1 MIQIS
6 QMGMTF
12 GERKLFSDV
21 TFNLA
26 MGSCYGVVG
35 ANGSGK
41 STFLKILTGELTPT
55 TGEVRTPSLLR
66 LGFLKQNHFEFENDR
81 ILDVV
86 LMGNPRLW
94 SVLKEK
100 ERLIHQKM
108 LDEKDG
114 SRLAELEMLIS
125 DLGGYEAETQAAT
138 LLNGLGI
145 ENSQITETMS
155 TLSGGYKLRVLLAQC
170 LFGKPNVLLFDEPNN
185 HLDIV
190 SIAWLGDYLVEYPG
204 VVVVVSHDYHFLNQ
218 ISTHILDIDYESIEM
233 YKGNYVQF
241 TEAKELE
248 IRQREQE
255 IVRQE
260 KKQEELQAFYEHF
273 RAKAT
278 KARQAISRKKQLDR
292 MEDVVIVRSSRI
304 SPVFQFVQKRP
315 SGKQALI
322 VSDLDKSFDDNH
334 VLKNVSFYLGRG
346 DRIAVIGPNG
356 VGKSTLIKI
365 LGGHL
370 KHDSGCVEWGHE
382 VSIGY
387 FAQNHKELI
396 PSGTNPYEWL
406 YGFAPTEFVSNI
418 RGILGK
424 ALFSGDDVYK
434 RSETLSGGES
444 ARLIFARLMLEQ
456 NNVLLLDEPTN
467 HLDLE
472 AIEALWQALVK
483 FPGTVVFVSH
493 DRHFVEKT
501 ATAILELRHDGFS
514 FFEGDYHDFLGRK
527 GIDHLDRNVVPTTK
541 NATVVEKMDIKR
553 VKPNMR
559 ERRQFTKELS
569 RLEGKAAKREE
580 DILSIENEIA
590 DIDNLFAG
598 SEIYLPGRQGEFQ
611 CLFSRQKKLKFCV
624 HEEMILWEADQNR
637 IAELNQLIAE
647 IDNSKTSQ

>member
-6 QMGMTF
+6 QLGMTF
-12 GERKLFSDV
+12 GERRLFSDV

-26 MGSCYGVVG
+26 MGNRYGVVG

-41 STFLKILTGELTPT
+41 STFLKILIGELTPT
-55 TGEVRTPSLLR
+55 AGEARTPSSLR

-86 LMGNPRLW
+86 LMGSPRLW
-94 SVLKEK
+94 SALKEK
-100 ERLIHQKM
+100 ERLIRQKT
-108 LDEKDG
+108 LNEKEG
-114 SRLAELEMLIS
+114 SRLAELEMSIS
-125 DLGGYEAETQAAT
+125 DLGGYEAEAQAAR

-170 LFGKPNVLLFDEPNN
+170 LFGKPDVLLFDEPNN

-218 ISTHILDIDYESIEM
+218 ISTHILDIDYESIKM

-248 IRQREQE
+248 IHQREQE
-255 IVRQE
+255 ITRQE

-315 SGKQALI
+315 SGKQALV
-322 VSDLDKSFDDNH
+322 VSDLNKSFDDNH
-334 VLKNVSFYLGRG
+334 VLKDVSFYLSRR

-370 KHDSGCVEWGHE
+370 KHDSGRVEWGHE

-472 AIEALWQALVK
+472 AIEALWKALVK
-483 FPGTVVFVSH
+483 FPGTIIFVSH

-501 ATAILELRHDGFS
+501 ATAILELRHDEFS
-514 FFEGDYHDFLGRK
+514 FFEGDYRDFLAKK
-527 GIDHLDRNVVPTTK
+527 GTDHLDRNIIPATK
-541 NATVVEKMDIKR
+541 ISTIDEKTNEKR
-553 VKPNMR
+553 VKPNTQ
-559 ERRQFTKELS
+559 ERRQFSKELS

-580 DILSIENEIA
+580 DILSIETEIA
-590 DIDNLFAG
+590 EIDILFAG
-598 SEIYLPGRQGEFQ
+598 SEIYLPGRQDEFQ
-611 CLFSRQKKLKFCV
+611 RLFSRQKELKMRV
-624 HEEMILWEADQNR
+624 HEEMILWENDQDR
-637 IAELNQLIAE
+637 IAVLNRLISE
-647 IDNSKTSQ
+647 MDNGKTS